1 MGKCEMIKKTSLGIF
16 MITCLISLAVLF
28 MPEFAS
34 AHRPLTTQTAY
45 PVNIHKVKLES
56 GLRYNNFPHG
66 NESYNI
72 DIELNYGVVNN
83 LDIGIEIPFV
93 FWRPEQG
100 EQFNTPGDMI
110 LKSRLLFLKGRE
122 GNPISLTIQPFFK
135 LPTPENNQEKL
146 KSGPGF
152 STGETDFGFLFIA
165 ERDLSPLT
173 KALMNIGYVFIN
185 RPPLGT
191 NYQNIFIFKLAMEY
205 KQKNNLEVVWELTGS
220 TNENPDKD
228 DIFTVLLGVRR
239 PLRDNMSVDF
249 GYSTGLSDVGPD
261 SVLTMGVTKDF

>member
-1 MGKCEMIKKTSLGIF
+1 MDKLEVRNVLMGLLI
-16 MITCLISLAVLF
+16 ITCLISFAVFL
-28 MPEFAS
+28 MPEYAS

-45 PVNIHKVKLES
+45 PVNIHKVRLES
-56 GLRYNNFPHG
+56 GLRYNNLSDG
-66 NESYNI
+66 DESFNV

-100 EQFNTPGDMI
+100 EQFNTSGDMI
-110 LKSRLLFLKGRE
+110 LKSRLLLLKGRE
-122 GNPISLTIQPFFK
+122 GNPITLTIQPFFK
-135 LPTPENNQEKL
+135 LPTPENKPPKL
-146 KSGPGF
+146 QSGPGF

-165 ERDLSPLT
+165 ERELSPLT

-185 RPPLGT
+185 RPDFGT
-191 NYQNIFIFKLAMEY
+191 DYQNIFIFKLAMEN
-205 KQKNNLEVVWELTGS
+205 KLDNNLALVGELTGA
-220 TNENPDKD
+220 TNENPNKD
-228 DIFTVLLGVRR
+228 DIFTILIGVRKQ
-239 PLRDNMSVDF
+239 LRDGISVDA

>member
-1 MGKCEMIKKTSLGIF
+1 MGKCEMIKKTGPGIF
-16 MITCLISLAVLF
+16 MITCLITLAVLF

-56 GLRYNNFPHG
+56 GLRYNNFPDG
-66 NESYNI
+66 DESYNV

-83 LDIGIEIPFV
+83 LDIGIEIPYV
-93 FWRPEQG
+93 FWRPAQG

-135 LPTPENNQEKL
+135 LPTPENKPAKL
-146 KSGPGF
+146 QSDPGF

-165 ERDLSPLT
+165 ERELSPLT

-185 RPPLGT
+185 RPPFKT
-191 NYQNIFIFKLAMEY
+191 TYQNIFIFKLAMEY
-205 KQKNNLEVVWELTGS
+205 KQKNNLEIVWELTGS

-228 DIFTVLLGVRR
+228 DIFTVLFGVRR
-239 PLRDNMSVDF
+239 PLRDNMSVDL

-261 SVLTMGVTKDF
+261 SVLTMGVTKGF